1 MKTLLI
7 TRRVFATFAVCLFIA
22 GCGGPEV
29 EPTPTPKPTP
39 EPEPK
44 PTTIAVSGVSLSK
57 TSMTLVEGDSE
68 TISATVSPSNATNQT
83 VSWSSSPS
91 DVASVDGGKV
101 TALKPGKATVTV
113 TTADGGKTATCSVT
127 VEAKK
132 IPVTGVTLDKTEAEL
147 VEGESITLTAT
158 IAPEDA
164 TDKTVSWVSS
174 DEEIAK
180 VDSEGKVS
188 AIAPGTADITVTT
201 TDGEK
206 KAVFA
211 LTVVAK
217 VVPVESIAIDKE
229 TLELV
234 EGDSATLTAT
244 VSPDNASDKTYAWTS
259 SNPDVATVAEDG
271 TVTAIAP
278 GNTTIT
284 ATSNDGG
291 KTASCEV
298 SVAKR
303 VIPVESVTLSGETS
317 VTAGDTVT
325 FTYTITPS
333 DATVQDVKWS
343 SSDESVIKVDA
354 DGTAVVLKNGVAT
367 ITVTTVDGEKTA
379 SAKILASPLLV
390 SSLSLD
396 VTSLTLAAGEEGKLV
411 ATVAPENATNKELS
425 WKSLSTSVATVDA
438 EGNVKAVKPGTA
450 KIRVSTTDG
459 SKLNAECEVTVTK
472 AKVAVTGVSLD
483 NTLLLISVGESR
495 KLSATVKPSGATNK
509 EVSWAS
515 SNESVATVDSNGN
528 VKGLKEGSATITVT
542 TKDGSKTATCKV
554 TVSKP
559 VSTIAVT
566 GVSLNKT
573 SLSLTVG
580 ESQSLS
586 ATVSPS
592 NASDKSVSWKSS
604 DTSVA
609 TVDGSGNV
617 KAVKAGTATITVT
630 TKDGSKTATCKVTV
644 SKPVSTI
651 AVTGVSL
658 NKTSLSLTVGESQ
671 SLSATVSPSNASDK
685 SVSWKSSNTSV
696 ATVDGSGNV
705 KAVKAGTAKVT
716 VTTKDGSK
724 TATCNVTVKSSSVA
738 VTSISLNK
746 KDLYLSE
753 GESEK
758 LIVTFNPSD
767 ATNKEV
773 TWESDTPSKAT
784 VDNNGNVKAVKAG
797 TATIT
802 VTTKDGSRIARCL
815 VHVSAAVINVTGVSV
830 SPTSV
835 TLAEGE
841 RKELT
846 ATVKPSNA
854 TKKSVTWTSSNT
866 TVATVSTSGLVTAKS
881 AGTATITVTTVD
893 GSYTAKCTVTVKK
906 KVTPEY
912 VVLYHKGDSYG
923 NLSTGTEVKSTME
936 YTMGSL
942 ANNNLYFTVYD
953 KANGIMK
960 GGGPLTISGNA
971 TIVDNTAISRNGNY
985 PQELRVLSKGKTTVT
1000 FSIYLDNKYTIVKT
1014 ELTVK

>member
-7 TRRVFATFAVCLFIA
+7 TRRVFVSFAVCLFIA

-303 VIPVESVTLSGETS
+303 IIHVESVTLSGETS

-354 DGTAVVLKNGVAT
+354 DGIAVVLKNGVAT

-390 SSLSLD
+390 SSLSID

-425 WKSLSTSVATVDA
+425 WKSLTTSVATVDA

-509 EVSWAS
+509 EVSWTS
-515 SNESVATVDSNGN
+515 NNESVATVDSNGN

-542 TKDGSKTATCKV
+542 TKDGSKSATCKV

-580 ESQSLS
+580 GSQSLS

-644 SKPVSTI
+644 TAAAPTVSIVLDQTSITI
-651 AVTGVSL
+651 ATGSTYKLNATVHGDVSNKNVIWSTNSPSYVTVDKATGVVTAVKEGSATIRA
-658 NKTSLSLTVGESQ
+658 TSEANSKVYEQCKVTVQDPYVIVSGFKKSIKVGESY
-671 SLSATVSPSNASDK
+671 TVSGTVYPENNPIKTVTWRSSDPSVATINSSGKITAVGFGSTFIEAGATYANGRMRYVRYSLDVDYAIK
-685 SVSWKSSNTSV
+685 VSFNKPSGSNISNTS
-696 ATVDGSGNV
+696 GGNGFASFYINMKV
-705 KAVKAGTAKVT
+705 GDTFNLKNYLKVEGGTA
-716 VTTKDGSK
+716 
-724 TATCNVTVKSSSVA
+724 
-738 VTSISLNK
+738 
-746 KDLYLSE
+746 
-753 GESEK
+753 
-758 LIVTFNPSD
+758 SD
-767 ATNKEV
+767 V
-773 TWESDTPSKAT
+773 TWSVESSEFLSVSNGVITAKKAT
-784 VDNNGNVKAVKAG
+784 AG
-797 TATIT
+797 H
-802 VTTKDGSRIARCL
+802 TT
-815 VHVSAAVINVTGVSV
+815 
-830 SPTSV
+830 SPGGFFGYTYV
-835 TLAEGE
+835 QA
-841 RKELT
+841 K
-846 ATVKPSNA
+846 
-854 TKKSVTWTSSNT
+854 
-866 TVATVSTSGLVTAKS
+866 AKS
-881 AGTATITVTTVD
+881 G
-893 GSYTAKCTVTVKK
+893 G
-906 KVTPEY
+906 
-912 VVLYHKGDSYG
+912 
-923 NLSTGTEVKSTME
+923 
-936 YTMGSL
+936 GSL
-942 ANNNLYFTVYD
+942 Q
-953 KANGIMK
+953 M
-960 GGGPLTISGNA
+960 
-971 TIVDNTAISRNGNY
+971 
-985 PQELRVLSKGKTTVT
+985 VLINIT
-1000 FSIYLDNKYTIVKT
+1000 N
-1014 ELTVK
+1014 

>member
-7 TRRVFATFAVCLFIA
+7 TRRVFASFAVCLFIA

-29 EPTPTPKPTP
+29 EPTPTPTPKPTP

-303 VIPVESVTLSGETS
+303 IIHVESVTLSGETS

-425 WKSLSTSVATVDA
+425 WKSLTTSVATVDA

-604 DTSVA
+604 
-609 TVDGSGNV
+609 
-617 KAVKAGTATITVT
+617 
-630 TKDGSKTATCKVTV
+630 
-644 SKPVSTI
+644 
-651 AVTGVSL
+651 
-658 NKTSLSLTVGESQ
+658 
-671 SLSATVSPSNASDK
+671 
-685 SVSWKSSNTSV
+685 NTSV

-746 KDLYLSE
+746 RDLYLSE

-923 NLSTGTEVKSTME
+923 KLSTGTEVKSTME

-960 GGGPLTISGNA
+960 GGSPMSISGNA

>member
-1 MKTLLI
+1 MKTLLF
-7 TRRVFATFAVCLFIA
+7 TKRVFATFAVCLFIA
-22 GCGGPEV
+22 GCGGSEV

-180 VDSEGKVS
+180 VDSVGKVS

-303 VIPVESVTLSGETS
+303 IIHVESVTLSGETS

-425 WKSLSTSVATVDA
+425 WKSLTTSVATVDA

-604 DTSVA
+604 D
-609 TVDGSGNV
+609 
-617 KAVKAGTATITVT
+617 
-630 TKDGSKTATCKVTV
+630 
-644 SKPVSTI
+644 
-651 AVTGVSL
+651 
-658 NKTSLSLTVGESQ
+658 
-671 SLSATVSPSNASDK
+671 
-685 SVSWKSSNTSV
+685 TSV

>member
-7 TRRVFATFAVCLFIA
+7 TRRVFASFAACLFIA

-180 VDSEGKVS
+180 VDSEGKVT

-234 EGDSATLTAT
+234 EGESATLTAT

-284 ATSNDGG
+284 ATSNEGG

-425 WKSLSTSVATVDA
+425 WKSLTTSVATVDA

-509 EVSWAS
+509 EVSWTS
-515 SNESVATVDSNGN
+515 NNESVATVDSNGN

-644 SKPVSTI
+644 TAAAPTVSIVLDQTSITI
-651 AVTGVSL
+651 ATGSTYKLNATVYGDVSNKNVIWSTNSPSYVKVDQATGVV
-658 NKTSLSLTVGESQ
+658 T
-671 SLSATVSPSNASDK
+671 
-685 SVSWKSSNTSV
+685 
-696 ATVDGSGNV
+696 
-705 KAVKAGTAKVT
+705 AVKAGSATIRATSEANSKVYKQCEVTVQDPYVIVSGFKKSIKVGESYTVSGTVYPENNPIKTVTWRSSDPSVATINSSGKITAVGFGSTFIEAGATYANGRMRYVRYSLDVDYAIKVSFNKPTGSNIKSFAGGNGFANFVVSLKVGETFNLKNYLKVEGGTSSDVTWSVESSEFLSVNNGVITAKKS
-716 VTTKDGSK
+716 TKGH
-724 TATCNVTVKSSSVA
+724 
-738 VTSISLNK
+738 TSNP
-746 KDLYLSE
+746 
-753 GESEK
+753 GEFYGYSY
-758 LIVTFNPSD
+758 
-767 ATNKEV
+767 
-773 TWESDTPSKAT
+773 
-784 VDNNGNVKAVKAG
+784 VKAK
-797 TATIT
+797 
-802 VTTKDGSRIARCL
+802 
-815 VHVSAAVINVTGVSV
+815 
-830 SPTSV
+830 
-835 TLAEGE
+835 
-841 RKELT
+841 
-846 ATVKPSNA
+846 
-854 TKKSVTWTSSNT
+854 
-866 TVATVSTSGLVTAKS
+866 AKS
-881 AGTATITVTTVD
+881 
-893 GSYTAKCTVTVKK
+893 
-906 KVTPEY
+906 
-912 VVLYHKGDSYG
+912 
-923 NLSTGTEVKSTME
+923 
-936 YTMGSL
+936 
-942 ANNNLYFTVYD
+942 
-953 KANGIMK
+953 
-960 GGGPLTISGNA
+960 GGGSSMMVVIF
-971 TIVDNTAISRNGNY
+971 I
-985 PQELRVLSKGKTTVT
+985 E
-1000 FSIYLDNKYTIVKT
+1000 
-1014 ELTVK
+1014 

>member
-7 TRRVFATFAVCLFIA
+7 TRRVFASFAVCLFIA

-68 TISATVSPSNATNQT
+68 TISATVSPSNATNQSI
-83 VSWSSSPS
+83 SWSSSPS

-127 VEAKK
+127 VEAKM

-604 DTSVA
+604 
-609 TVDGSGNV
+609 
-617 KAVKAGTATITVT
+617 
-630 TKDGSKTATCKVTV
+630 
-644 SKPVSTI
+644 
-651 AVTGVSL
+651 
-658 NKTSLSLTVGESQ
+658 
-671 SLSATVSPSNASDK
+671 
-685 SVSWKSSNTSV
+685 NTSV

>member
-1 MKTLLI
+1 MKTLLF
-7 TRRVFATFAVCLFIA
+7 TKRAFATFAVCLFIA

-147 VEGESITLTAT
+147 VEGENITLTAT

-284 ATSNDGG
+284 ATSNAGD

-425 WKSLSTSVATVDA
+425 WKSLTTSVATVDA

-509 EVSWAS
+509 EVSWTS
-515 SNESVATVDSNGN
+515 NNESVATVDSNGN
-528 VKGLKEGSATITVT
+528 VKGLKEGS
-542 TKDGSKTATCKV
+542 
-554 TVSKP
+554 
-559 VSTIAVT
+559 
-566 GVSLNKT
+566 
-573 SLSLTVG
+573 
-580 ESQSLS
+580 
-586 ATVSPS
+586 
-592 NASDKSVSWKSS
+592 
-604 DTSVA
+604 
-609 TVDGSGNV
+609 
-617 KAVKAGTATITVT
+617 ATITVT

-705 KAVKAGTAKVT
+705 KAVKAGTATVT

-724 TATCNVTVKSSSVA
+724 TATCKVTVKSSSVA

-923 NLSTGTEVKSTME
+923 KLSTGTEVKSTME

-960 GGGPLTISGNA
+960 GGSPMSISGNA

>member
-7 TRRVFATFAVCLFIA
+7 TRRVFASFAVCLFIA

-57 TSMTLVEGDSE
+57 SSMTLVEGDSE

-303 VIPVESVTLSGETS
+303 IIHVESVTLSGETS

-411 ATVAPENATNKELS
+411 ATVAPENATNKKLS
-425 WKSLSTSVATVDA
+425 WKSLTTSVATVDA

-509 EVSWAS
+509 EVSWTS
-515 SNESVATVDSNGN
+515 NNESVATVDSNGN
-528 VKGLKEGSATITVT
+528 VKGLKEGS
-542 TKDGSKTATCKV
+542 
-554 TVSKP
+554 
-559 VSTIAVT
+559 
-566 GVSLNKT
+566 
-573 SLSLTVG
+573 
-580 ESQSLS
+580 
-586 ATVSPS
+586 
-592 NASDKSVSWKSS
+592 
-604 DTSVA
+604 
-609 TVDGSGNV
+609 
-617 KAVKAGTATITVT
+617 ATITVT

-893 GSYTAKCTVTVKK
+893 GSYTAKCTITVKK

>member
-1 MKTLLI
+1 MKTLLF
-7 TRRVFATFAVCLFIA
+7 TKRVFATFAVCLFIA
-22 GCGGPEV
+22 RCGGPEV

-180 VDSEGKVS
+180 VDSVGKVS
-188 AIAPGTADITVTT
+188 AIAPGTTDITVTT

-284 ATSNDGG
+284 ATTNDGG

-425 WKSLSTSVATVDA
+425 WKSLTTSVATVDA

-472 AKVAVTGVSLD
+472 AKVAVTGVSLN
-483 NTLLLISVGESR
+483 NTLLLISVGESS

-559 VSTIAVT
+559 ASTISVT

-580 ESQSLS
+580 GSQSLS

-644 SKPVSTI
+644 TAAAPTVSIVLDQTSITI
-651 AVTGVSL
+651 ATGSTYKLNATVYGDVSNKNVIWSTNSPSYVTVDQATGVV
-658 NKTSLSLTVGESQ
+658 T
-671 SLSATVSPSNASDK
+671 
-685 SVSWKSSNTSV
+685 
-696 ATVDGSGNV
+696 
-705 KAVKAGTAKVT
+705 AVKAGSATIRATSEANSKVYKQCEVTVQDPYVIVSGFKKSIKVGESYTVSGTVYPENNPIKTVTWRSSDPSVATINSSGKITAVGFGSTFIEAGATYANGRMRYVRYSLDVDYAIKVSFNKPTGSNILSFAGGNGFANFIISLKVGETFNLKNYLKVEGGTSSDVTWSVESSEFLSVNNGVITAKK
-716 VTTKDGSK
+716 TTNGH
-724 TATCNVTVKSSSVA
+724 
-738 VTSISLNK
+738 TSTP
-746 KDLYLSE
+746 
-753 GESEK
+753 GEFFGYSY
-758 LIVTFNPSD
+758 
-767 ATNKEV
+767 
-773 TWESDTPSKAT
+773 
-784 VDNNGNVKAVKAG
+784 VKA
-797 TATIT
+797 
-802 VTTKDGSRIARCL
+802 
-815 VHVSAAVINVTGVSV
+815 
-830 SPTSV
+830 
-835 TLAEGE
+835 
-841 RKELT
+841 
-846 ATVKPSNA
+846 
-854 TKKSVTWTSSNT
+854 
-866 TVATVSTSGLVTAKS
+866 TAKS
-881 AGTATITVTTVD
+881 
-893 GSYTAKCTVTVKK
+893 
-906 KVTPEY
+906 
-912 VVLYHKGDSYG
+912 
-923 NLSTGTEVKSTME
+923 
-936 YTMGSL
+936 
-942 ANNNLYFTVYD
+942 
-953 KANGIMK
+953 
-960 GGGPLTISGNA
+960 GGGSSMMVVIKIN
-971 TIVDNTAISRNGNY
+971 
-985 PQELRVLSKGKTTVT
+985 E
-1000 FSIYLDNKYTIVKT
+1000 
-1014 ELTVK
+1014 

>member
-1 MKTLLI
+1 MKTLLF

-68 TISATVSPSNATNQT
+68 TISATVSPSNATNQS

-180 VDSEGKVS
+180 VDSVGKVS

-206 KAVFA
+206 KAVFV

-244 VSPDNASDKTYAWTS
+244 VSPDNASDKTYEWTS

-425 WKSLSTSVATVDA
+425 WKSLTTSVATVDA

-515 SNESVATVDSNGN
+515 SDESVATVDSNGN

-559 VSTIAVT
+559 ASTIAVT

-580 ESQSLS
+580 GSQSLS

-644 SKPVSTI
+644 TEAKPSVTVI
-651 AVTGVSL
+651 PENTAVTMATGTTIQL
-658 NKTSLSLTVGESQ
+658 K
-671 SLSATVSPSNASDK
+671 ATVSGDISNKNVIWTSSSPSYATVDQNTGVVTANKAGKVTISAISEEVRTAKAQITVTIVDPAVTVSNFKSTIKFGESYTLNAKVTPDNYPNNTII
-685 SVSWKSSNTSV
+685 WKSSDESIAKIDSNGKITGVGVGSV
-696 ATVDGSGNV
+696 FIEAGLQKVGSGSVSYKRYPMTVNYAIEV
-705 KAVKAGTAKVT
+705 SFNKPSGSNIHNNTAGTGYASFTIYLKVGETFNLKNYLT
-716 VTTKDGSK
+716 VTG
-724 TATCNVTVKSSSVA
+724 
-738 VTSISLNK
+738 
-746 KDLYLSE
+746 
-753 GESEK
+753 
-758 LIVTFNPSD
+758 
-767 ATNKEV
+767 
-773 TWESDTPSKAT
+773 
-784 VDNNGNVKAVKAG
+784 G
-797 TATIT
+797 TASDVRWSVEDSNYLTVSGGVIT
-802 VTTKDGSRIARCL
+802 A
-815 VHVSAAVINVTGVSV
+815 
-830 SPTSV
+830 
-835 TLAEGE
+835 
-841 RKELT
+841 
-846 ATVKPSNA
+846 
-854 TKKSVTWTSSNT
+854 KK
-866 TVATVSTSGLVTAKS
+866 STSGHTVSGTSILGYTYVEAK
-881 AGTATITVTTVD
+881 AT
-893 GSYTAKCTVTVKK
+893 S
-906 KVTPEY
+906 
-912 VVLYHKGDSYG
+912 
-923 NLSTGTEVKSTME
+923 
-936 YTMGSL
+936 
-942 ANNNLYFTVYD
+942 
-953 KANGIMK
+953 
-960 GGGPLTISGNA
+960 GGGSSQKVLINISN
-971 TIVDNTAISRNGNY
+971 
-985 PQELRVLSKGKTTVT
+985 
-1000 FSIYLDNKYTIVKT
+1000 
-1014 ELTVK
+1014 

>member
-7 TRRVFATFAVCLFIA
+7 TRRVFASFAACLFIA

-44 PTTIAVSGVSLSK
+44 PTTIAVSGVILSK

-425 WKSLSTSVATVDA
+425 WKSLTTSVATVDA

-509 EVSWAS
+509 EVSWTS
-515 SNESVATVDSNGN
+515 NNESVATVDSNGN

-644 SKPVSTI
+644 TAAAPTVSIVLDQTSITI
-651 AVTGVSL
+651 ATGSTYKLNATVYGDVSNKNVIWSTNSPSYVKVDQATGVV
-658 NKTSLSLTVGESQ
+658 T
-671 SLSATVSPSNASDK
+671 
-685 SVSWKSSNTSV
+685 
-696 ATVDGSGNV
+696 
-705 KAVKAGTAKVT
+705 AVKAGSATIRATSEANSKVYKQCEVTVQDPYVIVSGFKKSIKVGESYTVSGTVYPENNPIKTVTWRSSDPSVATINSSGKITAVGFGSTFIEAGATYANGRMRYVRYSLDVDYAIKVSFNKPTGSNIKSFAGGNGFANFIISLKVGETFNLKNYLKVEGGTSSDVTWSVESSEFLSVNNGVITAKKS
-716 VTTKDGSK
+716 TKGH
-724 TATCNVTVKSSSVA
+724 
-738 VTSISLNK
+738 TSNP
-746 KDLYLSE
+746 
-753 GESEK
+753 GEFYGYSY
-758 LIVTFNPSD
+758 
-767 ATNKEV
+767 
-773 TWESDTPSKAT
+773 
-784 VDNNGNVKAVKAG
+784 VKAK
-797 TATIT
+797 
-802 VTTKDGSRIARCL
+802 
-815 VHVSAAVINVTGVSV
+815 
-830 SPTSV
+830 
-835 TLAEGE
+835 
-841 RKELT
+841 
-846 ATVKPSNA
+846 
-854 TKKSVTWTSSNT
+854 
-866 TVATVSTSGLVTAKS
+866 AKS
-881 AGTATITVTTVD
+881 
-893 GSYTAKCTVTVKK
+893 
-906 KVTPEY
+906 
-912 VVLYHKGDSYG
+912 
-923 NLSTGTEVKSTME
+923 
-936 YTMGSL
+936 
-942 ANNNLYFTVYD
+942 
-953 KANGIMK
+953 
-960 GGGPLTISGNA
+960 GGGSSMMVVIF
-971 TIVDNTAISRNGNY
+971 I
-985 PQELRVLSKGKTTVT
+985 E
-1000 FSIYLDNKYTIVKT
+1000 
-1014 ELTVK
+1014 

>member
-7 TRRVFATFAVCLFIA
+7 TRRVFASFAVCLFIA

-180 VDSEGKVS
+180 VDSVGKVS

-303 VIPVESVTLSGETS
+303 IIHVESVTLSGETS

-425 WKSLSTSVATVDA
+425 WKSLTTSVATVDA

-604 DTSVA
+604 NTSVA

-630 TKDGSKTATCKVTV
+630 TKDGSKTATCNVTVTAAAPTVSIVLDQTSITIATGSTYKLNATVYGDVSNKNVIWSTNSPSYVMVDKATGVVTAVKEGSATIRATSEANSKVYEQCKVTV
-644 SKPVSTI
+644 QDPYVKVSGFKKSI
-651 AVTGVSL
+651 
-658 NKTSLSLTVGESQ
+658 KVGESY
-671 SLSATVSPSNASDK
+671 TVSGTVYPENNPIKTVTWRSSDP
-685 SVSWKSSNTSV
+685 SV
-696 ATVDGSGNV
+696 ATINSSGKITAVGFGSTFIEAGATYANGRMRYVRYSLDVDYAIKVSFNKPTGSNIKSFAGGNGFANFIISLKVGETFNLKNYLKVEGGTSSDVTWSVESSEFLSVNNGVITAKKSTKGHTSNPGEFYGYSYV
-705 KAVKAGTAKVT
+705 KAK
-716 VTTKDGSK
+716 
-724 TATCNVTVKSSSVA
+724 
-738 VTSISLNK
+738 
-746 KDLYLSE
+746 
-753 GESEK
+753 
-758 LIVTFNPSD
+758 
-767 ATNKEV
+767 
-773 TWESDTPSKAT
+773 
-784 VDNNGNVKAVKAG
+784 
-797 TATIT
+797 
-802 VTTKDGSRIARCL
+802 
-815 VHVSAAVINVTGVSV
+815 
-830 SPTSV
+830 
-835 TLAEGE
+835 
-841 RKELT
+841 
-846 ATVKPSNA
+846 
-854 TKKSVTWTSSNT
+854 
-866 TVATVSTSGLVTAKS
+866 AKS
-881 AGTATITVTTVD
+881 
-893 GSYTAKCTVTVKK
+893 
-906 KVTPEY
+906 
-912 VVLYHKGDSYG
+912 
-923 NLSTGTEVKSTME
+923 
-936 YTMGSL
+936 
-942 ANNNLYFTVYD
+942 
-953 KANGIMK
+953 
-960 GGGPLTISGNA
+960 GGGSSMMVVIF
-971 TIVDNTAISRNGNY
+971 I
-985 PQELRVLSKGKTTVT
+985 E
-1000 FSIYLDNKYTIVKT
+1000 
-1014 ELTVK
+1014 

>member
-7 TRRVFATFAVCLFIA
+7 TRRVFATFAACLFIA

-180 VDSEGKVS
+180 VDSVGKVTG
-188 AIAPGTADITVTT
+188 IAPGTADITVTT

-303 VIPVESVTLSGETS
+303 IIHVESVTLSGETS

-425 WKSLSTSVATVDA
+425 WKSLTTSVATVDA

-509 EVSWAS
+509 EVSWTS
-515 SNESVATVDSNGN
+515 NNESVATVDSNGN

-644 SKPVSTI
+644 TAAAPTVSIVLDQTSITI
-651 AVTGVSL
+651 ATGSTYKLNATVHGDVSNKNVIWSTNSPSYVMVDKATGVV
-658 NKTSLSLTVGESQ
+658 T
-671 SLSATVSPSNASDK
+671 
-685 SVSWKSSNTSV
+685 
-696 ATVDGSGNV
+696 
-705 KAVKAGTAKVT
+705 AVKAGSATIRATSEANSKVYKQCEVTVQDPYVIVSGFKESIKVGESYTVSGTVYPENNPIKTVTWRSSDPSVATINSSGKITAVGFGSTFIEAGATFANGRMRYVRYSLDVDYAIKVSFNKPTGSNIKSFAGGNGFANFIISLKVGETFNLKNYLKVEGGTSSDVTWSVESSEFLSVNNGVITAKKS
-716 VTTKDGSK
+716 TKGH
-724 TATCNVTVKSSSVA
+724 
-738 VTSISLNK
+738 TSNPGE
-746 KDLYLSE
+746 LYGYSY
-753 GESEK
+753 
-758 LIVTFNPSD
+758 
-767 ATNKEV
+767 
-773 TWESDTPSKAT
+773 
-784 VDNNGNVKAVKAG
+784 VKAK
-797 TATIT
+797 
-802 VTTKDGSRIARCL
+802 
-815 VHVSAAVINVTGVSV
+815 
-830 SPTSV
+830 
-835 TLAEGE
+835 
-841 RKELT
+841 
-846 ATVKPSNA
+846 
-854 TKKSVTWTSSNT
+854 
-866 TVATVSTSGLVTAKS
+866 AKS
-881 AGTATITVTTVD
+881 
-893 GSYTAKCTVTVKK
+893 
-906 KVTPEY
+906 
-912 VVLYHKGDSYG
+912 
-923 NLSTGTEVKSTME
+923 
-936 YTMGSL
+936 
-942 ANNNLYFTVYD
+942 
-953 KANGIMK
+953 
-960 GGGPLTISGNA
+960 GGGSSMMVVIF
-971 TIVDNTAISRNGNY
+971 I
-985 PQELRVLSKGKTTVT
+985 E
-1000 FSIYLDNKYTIVKT
+1000 
-1014 ELTVK
+1014 

>member
-1 MKTLLI
+1 MKTLLF
-7 TRRVFATFAVCLFIA
+7 TKRAFATFAVCLFIA

-147 VEGESITLTAT
+147 VEGENITLTAT

-425 WKSLSTSVATVDA
+425 WKSLTTSVATVDA

-509 EVSWAS
+509 EVSWTS
-515 SNESVATVDSNGN
+515 NNESVATVDSNGN
-528 VKGLKEGSATITVT
+528 VKGLKEGS
-542 TKDGSKTATCKV
+542 
-554 TVSKP
+554 
-559 VSTIAVT
+559 
-566 GVSLNKT
+566 
-573 SLSLTVG
+573 
-580 ESQSLS
+580 
-586 ATVSPS
+586 
-592 NASDKSVSWKSS
+592 
-604 DTSVA
+604 
-609 TVDGSGNV
+609 
-617 KAVKAGTATITVT
+617 ATITVT

-705 KAVKAGTAKVT
+705 KAVKAGTATVT

-724 TATCNVTVKSSSVA
+724 TATCKVTVKSSSVA

-923 NLSTGTEVKSTME
+923 KLSTGTEVKSTME

-960 GGGPLTISGNA
+960 GGSPMSISGNA

>member
-1 MKTLLI
+1 MKTLLF
-7 TRRVFATFAVCLFIA
+7 TKRVFATFAVCLFIA
-22 GCGGPEV
+22 GCGGSEV

-180 VDSEGKVS
+180 VDSVGKVS

-303 VIPVESVTLSGETS
+303 IIHVESVTLSGETS

-425 WKSLSTSVATVDA
+425 WKSLTTSVATVDA

-528 VKGLKEGSATITVT
+528 VKGLKEGS
-542 TKDGSKTATCKV
+542 
-554 TVSKP
+554 
-559 VSTIAVT
+559 
-566 GVSLNKT
+566 
-573 SLSLTVG
+573 
-580 ESQSLS
+580 
-586 ATVSPS
+586 
-592 NASDKSVSWKSS
+592 
-604 DTSVA
+604 
-609 TVDGSGNV
+609 
-617 KAVKAGTATITVT
+617 ATITVT

>member
-7 TRRVFATFAVCLFIA
+7 TRRVFASFAVCLFIA

-68 TISATVSPSNATNQT
+68 TISATVSPSNATNQSI
-83 VSWSSSPS
+83 SWSSSPS

-127 VEAKK
+127 VEAKM

-559 VSTIAVT
+559 VST
-566 GVSLNKT
+566 
-573 SLSLTVG
+573 
-580 ESQSLS
+580 
-586 ATVSPS
+586 SPS

>member
-7 TRRVFATFAVCLFIA
+7 TRRVFASFAVCLFIA

-303 VIPVESVTLSGETS
+303 IIHVESVTLSGETS

-325 FTYTITPS
+325 FTYKITPS

-425 WKSLSTSVATVDA
+425 WKSLTTSVATVDA

-644 SKPVSTI
+644 
-651 AVTGVSL
+651 
-658 NKTSLSLTVGESQ
+658 
-671 SLSATVSPSNASDK
+671 
-685 SVSWKSSNTSV
+685 
-696 ATVDGSGNV
+696 
-705 KAVKAGTAKVT
+705 
-716 VTTKDGSK
+716 
-724 TATCNVTVKSSSVA
+724 KSSSVA

-746 KDLYLSE
+746 RDLYLSE

-784 VDNNGNVKAVKAG
+784 VDNNGNVKAVEVG
-797 TATIT
+797 TAIIS
-802 VTTKDGSRIARCL
+802 VTTKDGSKIARCL
-815 VHVSAAVINVTGVSV
+815 VHVSAAVISVTGVSV

-923 NLSTGTEVKSTME
+923 KLSTGTEVKSTME

-960 GGGPLTISGNA
+960 GGGQLTISGNA

>member
-609 TVDGSGNV
+609 TGDGSGNV

>member
-1 MKTLLI
+1 MKTLLF
-7 TRRVFATFAVCLFIA
+7 TKRAFATFAVCLFIA

-147 VEGESITLTAT
+147 VEGENITLTAT

-425 WKSLSTSVATVDA
+425 WKSLTTSVATVDA

-509 EVSWAS
+509 EVSWTS
-515 SNESVATVDSNGN
+515 NNESVATVDSNGN

-580 ESQSLS
+580 
-586 ATVSPS
+586 
-592 NASDKSVSWKSS
+592 
-604 DTSVA
+604 
-609 TVDGSGNV
+609 G
-617 KAVKAGTATITVT
+617 
-630 TKDGSKTATCKVTV
+630 
-644 SKPVSTI
+644 
-651 AVTGVSL
+651 
-658 NKTSLSLTVGESQ
+658 SQ

-705 KAVKAGTAKVT
+705 KAVKAGTATVT

-724 TATCNVTVKSSSVA
+724 TATCKVTVKSSSVA

-923 NLSTGTEVKSTME
+923 KLSTGTEVKSTME

-960 GGGPLTISGNA
+960 GGSPMSISGNA

>member
-7 TRRVFATFAVCLFIA
+7 TRRVFASFAACLFIA

-425 WKSLSTSVATVDA
+425 WKSLTTSVATVDA

-528 VKGLKEGSATITVT
+528 VKGLKEGS
-542 TKDGSKTATCKV
+542 
-554 TVSKP
+554 
-559 VSTIAVT
+559 
-566 GVSLNKT
+566 
-573 SLSLTVG
+573 
-580 ESQSLS
+580 
-586 ATVSPS
+586 
-592 NASDKSVSWKSS
+592 
-604 DTSVA
+604 
-609 TVDGSGNV
+609 
-617 KAVKAGTATITVT
+617 ATITVT

-923 NLSTGTEVKSTME
+923 KLSTGTEVKSTME

-1000 FSIYLDNKYTIVKT
+1000 FSIYLDNKHTIVKT

>member
-7 TRRVFATFAVCLFIA
+7 TKRVFATFAVCLFIA

-68 TISATVSPSNATNQT
+68 TISATVSPSNATNQSI
-83 VSWSSSPS
+83 SWSSSPS

-188 AIAPGTADITVTT
+188 AITPGTADITVTT

-303 VIPVESVTLSGETS
+303 IIHVESVTLSGETS

-425 WKSLSTSVATVDA
+425 WKSLTTSVATVDA
-438 EGNVKAVKPGTA
+438 EGNVKAVKTGTA

-509 EVSWAS
+509 EVSWTS
-515 SNESVATVDSNGN
+515 NNESVATVDSNGN
-528 VKGLKEGSATITVT
+528 VKGLKEGS
-542 TKDGSKTATCKV
+542 
-554 TVSKP
+554 
-559 VSTIAVT
+559 
-566 GVSLNKT
+566 
-573 SLSLTVG
+573 
-580 ESQSLS
+580 
-586 ATVSPS
+586 
-592 NASDKSVSWKSS
+592 
-604 DTSVA
+604 
-609 TVDGSGNV
+609 
-617 KAVKAGTATITVT
+617 ATITVT

>member
-7 TRRVFATFAVCLFIA
+7 TRRVFASFAACLFIA

-425 WKSLSTSVATVDA
+425 WKSLTTSVATVDA

-509 EVSWAS
+509 EVSWTS
-515 SNESVATVDSNGN
+515 NNESVATVDSNGN

-580 ESQSLS
+580 GSQSLS

-617 KAVKAGTATITVT
+617 KAVKAGTATVTVT

-644 SKPVSTI
+644 
-651 AVTGVSL
+651 
-658 NKTSLSLTVGESQ
+658 
-671 SLSATVSPSNASDK
+671 
-685 SVSWKSSNTSV
+685 
-696 ATVDGSGNV
+696 
-705 KAVKAGTAKVT
+705 
-716 VTTKDGSK
+716 
-724 TATCNVTVKSSSVA
+724 KSSSVA

-746 KDLYLSE
+746 RDLYLSE

-923 NLSTGTEVKSTME
+923 KLSTGTEVKSTME

-960 GGGPLTISGNA
+960 GGSPMSISGNA

>member
-7 TRRVFATFAVCLFIA
+7 TRRVFASFAVCLFIA

-425 WKSLSTSVATVDA
+425 WKSLTTSVATVDA

-509 EVSWAS
+509 EVSWTS
-515 SNESVATVDSNGN
+515 NNESVATVDSNGN

-644 SKPVSTI
+644 TAAAPTVSIVLDQTSITI
-651 AVTGVSL
+651 ATGSTYKLNATVYGDVSNKNVIWSTNSPSYVKVDQATGVV
-658 NKTSLSLTVGESQ
+658 T
-671 SLSATVSPSNASDK
+671 
-685 SVSWKSSNTSV
+685 
-696 ATVDGSGNV
+696 
-705 KAVKAGTAKVT
+705 AVKAGSATIRATSEANSKVYKQCEVTVQDPYVIVSGFKKSIKVGESYTVSGTVYPENNPIKTVTWRSSDPSVATINSSGKITAVGFGSTFIEAGATYANGRMRYVRYSLDVDYAIKVSFNKPTGSNIESFAGGNGFANFIISLKVGETFNLKNYLKVEGGTSSDVTWSVESSEFLSVNNGVITAKK
-716 VTTKDGSK
+716 TTNGH
-724 TATCNVTVKSSSVA
+724 
-738 VTSISLNK
+738 TS
-746 KDLYLSE
+746 
-753 GESEK
+753 
-758 LIVTFNPSD
+758 NPGGFYGYSY
-767 ATNKEV
+767 
-773 TWESDTPSKAT
+773 
-784 VDNNGNVKAVKAG
+784 VKA
-797 TATIT
+797 
-802 VTTKDGSRIARCL
+802 
-815 VHVSAAVINVTGVSV
+815 
-830 SPTSV
+830 
-835 TLAEGE
+835 
-841 RKELT
+841 
-846 ATVKPSNA
+846 
-854 TKKSVTWTSSNT
+854 
-866 TVATVSTSGLVTAKS
+866 TAKS
-881 AGTATITVTTVD
+881 
-893 GSYTAKCTVTVKK
+893 
-906 KVTPEY
+906 
-912 VVLYHKGDSYG
+912 
-923 NLSTGTEVKSTME
+923 
-936 YTMGSL
+936 
-942 ANNNLYFTVYD
+942 
-953 KANGIMK
+953 
-960 GGGPLTISGNA
+960 GGGSSMMVVIS
-971 TIVDNTAISRNGNY
+971 I
-985 PQELRVLSKGKTTVT
+985 K
-1000 FSIYLDNKYTIVKT
+1000 
-1014 ELTVK
+1014 

>member
-39 EPEPK
+39 KPEPK

-68 TISATVSPSNATNQT
+68 TISATVSPSNATNQSI
-83 VSWSSSPS
+83 SWSSSPS

-147 VEGESITLTAT
+147 VEGENITLTAT

-425 WKSLSTSVATVDA
+425 WKSLTTSVATVDA

-528 VKGLKEGSATITVT
+528 VKGLKEGS
-542 TKDGSKTATCKV
+542 
-554 TVSKP
+554 
-559 VSTIAVT
+559 
-566 GVSLNKT
+566 
-573 SLSLTVG
+573 
-580 ESQSLS
+580 
-586 ATVSPS
+586 
-592 NASDKSVSWKSS
+592 
-604 DTSVA
+604 
-609 TVDGSGNV
+609 
-617 KAVKAGTATITVT
+617 ATITVT

>member
-7 TRRVFATFAVCLFIA
+7 TRRVFASFAACLFIA

-158 IAPEDA
+158 IVPEDA

-325 FTYTITPS
+325 FTYKITPS

-425 WKSLSTSVATVDA
+425 WKSLTTSVATVDA

-509 EVSWAS
+509 EVSWTS
-515 SNESVATVDSNGN
+515 NNESVATVDSNGN

-644 SKPVSTI
+644 TAAAPTVSIVLDQTSITI
-651 AVTGVSL
+651 ATGSTYKLNATVYGDVSNKNVIWSTNSPSYVKVDQATGVV
-658 NKTSLSLTVGESQ
+658 T
-671 SLSATVSPSNASDK
+671 
-685 SVSWKSSNTSV
+685 
-696 ATVDGSGNV
+696 
-705 KAVKAGTAKVT
+705 AVKAGSATIRATSEANSKVYKQCEVT
-716 VTTKDGSK
+716 VQDPY
-724 TATCNVTVKSSSVA
+724 V
-738 VTSISLNK
+738 
-746 KDLYLSE
+746 
-753 GESEK
+753 
-758 LIVTFNPSD
+758 IVSGF
-767 ATNKEV
+767 
-773 TWESDTPSKAT
+773 
-784 VDNNGNVKAVKAG
+784 
-797 TATIT
+797 
-802 VTTKDGSRIARCL
+802 
-815 VHVSAAVINVTGVSV
+815 
-830 SPTSV
+830 
-835 TLAEGE
+835 
-841 RKELT
+841 
-846 ATVKPSNA
+846 
-854 TKKSVTWTSSNT
+854 KKS
-866 TVATVSTSGLVTAKS
+866 
-881 AGTATITVTTVD
+881 I
-893 GSYTAKCTVTVKK
+893 
-906 KVTPEY
+906 KV
-912 VVLYHKGDSYG
+912 GDSYTVSGTVYPENNPIKTVTWRSSDPSVATINSSGKITAVGFGSTFIEAGATYANGRMRYVRYSLDVDYAIKVSFNKPTGSNIKSFAGG
-923 NLSTGTEVKSTME
+923 NGFANFIISLKVGETFNLKNYLKVEGGTSSDVTWSVESSEFLSVNNGVITAKKSTKGHTSNPGE
-936 YTMGSL
+936 FYGYS
-942 ANNNLYFTVYD
+942 YV
-953 KANGIMK
+953 KAK
-960 GGGPLTISGNA
+960 AKSGGGSSMMVVIF
-971 TIVDNTAISRNGNY
+971 I
-985 PQELRVLSKGKTTVT
+985 E
-1000 FSIYLDNKYTIVKT
+1000 
-1014 ELTVK
+1014 

>member
-7 TRRVFATFAVCLFIA
+7 TRRVFASFAVCLFIA

-303 VIPVESVTLSGETS
+303 IIHVESVTLSGETS

-325 FTYTITPS
+325 FTYKITPS

-411 ATVAPENATNKELS
+411 ATVAPKNATNKELS
-425 WKSLSTSVATVDA
+425 WKSLTTSVATVDA

-509 EVSWAS
+509 EVSWTS
-515 SNESVATVDSNGN
+515 NNESVATVDSNGN

-644 SKPVSTI
+644 
-651 AVTGVSL
+651 
-658 NKTSLSLTVGESQ
+658 
-671 SLSATVSPSNASDK
+671 
-685 SVSWKSSNTSV
+685 
-696 ATVDGSGNV
+696 
-705 KAVKAGTAKVT
+705 
-716 VTTKDGSK
+716 
-724 TATCNVTVKSSSVA
+724 KSSSVA

-746 KDLYLSE
+746 RDLYLSE

-815 VHVSAAVINVTGVSV
+815 VHVSAAVISVTGVSV

-923 NLSTGTEVKSTME
+923 KLSTGTEVKSTME

-960 GGGPLTISGNA
+960 GGGQLTISGNA

>member
-1 MKTLLI
+1 MKTLLF
-7 TRRVFATFAVCLFIA
+7 TKRAFATFAVCLFIA

-425 WKSLSTSVATVDA
+425 WKSLTTSVATVDA

-509 EVSWAS
+509 EVSWTS
-515 SNESVATVDSNGN
+515 NNESVATVDSNGN

-580 ESQSLS
+580 GSQSLS

-617 KAVKAGTATITVT
+617 KAVKAGTATVTVT

-644 SKPVSTI
+644 
-651 AVTGVSL
+651 
-658 NKTSLSLTVGESQ
+658 
-671 SLSATVSPSNASDK
+671 
-685 SVSWKSSNTSV
+685 
-696 ATVDGSGNV
+696 
-705 KAVKAGTAKVT
+705 
-716 VTTKDGSK
+716 
-724 TATCNVTVKSSSVA
+724 KSSSVA

-746 KDLYLSE
+746 RDLYLSE

-923 NLSTGTEVKSTME
+923 KLSTGTEVKSTME

-960 GGGPLTISGNA
+960 GGSPMSISGNA

>member
-7 TRRVFATFAVCLFIA
+7 TRRVFASFAVCLFIA

-68 TISATVSPSNATNQT
+68 TISATVSPSNATNQSI
-83 VSWSSSPS
+83 SWSSSPS

-127 VEAKK
+127 VEAKM

>member
-7 TRRVFATFAVCLFIA
+7 TRRVFASFAACLFIA

-39 EPEPK
+39 KPEPK

-180 VDSEGKVS
+180 VDSVGKVS

-425 WKSLSTSVATVDA
+425 WKSLTTSVATVDA

-509 EVSWAS
+509 EVSWTS
-515 SNESVATVDSNGN
+515 NNESVATVDSNGN

-604 DTSVA
+604 D
-609 TVDGSGNV
+609 
-617 KAVKAGTATITVT
+617 
-630 TKDGSKTATCKVTV
+630 
-644 SKPVSTI
+644 
-651 AVTGVSL
+651 
-658 NKTSLSLTVGESQ
+658 
-671 SLSATVSPSNASDK
+671 
-685 SVSWKSSNTSV
+685 TSV

>member
-425 WKSLSTSVATVDA
+425 WKSLTTSVATVDA

>member
-425 WKSLSTSVATVDA
+425 WKSLTTSVATVDA

-509 EVSWAS
+509 EVSWTS
-515 SNESVATVDSNGN
+515 NNESVATVDSNGN
-528 VKGLKEGSATITVT
+528 VKGLKEGS
-542 TKDGSKTATCKV
+542 
-554 TVSKP
+554 
-559 VSTIAVT
+559 
-566 GVSLNKT
+566 
-573 SLSLTVG
+573 
-580 ESQSLS
+580 
-586 ATVSPS
+586 
-592 NASDKSVSWKSS
+592 
-604 DTSVA
+604 
-609 TVDGSGNV
+609 
-617 KAVKAGTATITVT
+617 ATITVT

>member
-7 TRRVFATFAVCLFIA
+7 TRRVFASFAACLFIA

-68 TISATVSPSNATNQT
+68 TISATVSPSNATNQSI
-83 VSWSSSPS
+83 SWSSSPS

-425 WKSLSTSVATVDA
+425 WKSLTTSVATVDA

-509 EVSWAS
+509 EVSWTS
-515 SNESVATVDSNGN
+515 NNESVATVDSNGN

-559 VSTIAVT
+559 ASTISVT

-580 ESQSLS
+580 GSQSLS

-685 SVSWKSSNTSV
+685 SVSWKSSDTSV

-705 KAVKAGTAKVT
+705 KAVKAGTATIT

-724 TATCNVTVKSSSVA
+724 TATCKVTVKSSSVA

-746 KDLYLSE
+746 TDLYLSE

-784 VDNNGNVKAVKAG
+784 VDNNGNVKAVEVG
-797 TATIT
+797 TAIIS

-815 VHVSAAVINVTGVSV
+815 VHVSAAVISVTGVSV

-923 NLSTGTEVKSTME
+923 KLSTGTEVKSTME

-960 GGGPLTISGNA
+960 GGSPMSISGNA

>member
-7 TRRVFATFAVCLFIA
+7 TRRVFASFAACLFIA

-39 EPEPK
+39 KPEPK

-180 VDSEGKVS
+180 VDSAGKVT

-303 VIPVESVTLSGETS
+303 IIHVESVTLSGETS

-354 DGTAVVLKNGVAT
+354 DGIAVVLKNGVAT

-379 SAKILASPLLV
+379 SAKVLASPLLV

-425 WKSLSTSVATVDA
+425 WKSLTTSVATVDA

-509 EVSWAS
+509 EVSWTS
-515 SNESVATVDSNGN
+515 NNESVATVDSNGN

-604 DTSVA
+604 D
-609 TVDGSGNV
+609 
-617 KAVKAGTATITVT
+617 
-630 TKDGSKTATCKVTV
+630 
-644 SKPVSTI
+644 
-651 AVTGVSL
+651 
-658 NKTSLSLTVGESQ
+658 
-671 SLSATVSPSNASDK
+671 
-685 SVSWKSSNTSV
+685 TSV

-923 NLSTGTEVKSTME
+923 KLSTGTEVKSTME

-985 PQELRVLSKGKTTVT
+985 PQELRVLSKGKTTLT
-1000 FSIYLDNKYTIVKT
+1000 FSIYLDNKHTIVKT
-1014 ELTVK
+1014 ELTVR

>member
-7 TRRVFATFAVCLFIA
+7 TRRVFASFAACLFIA

-68 TISATVSPSNATNQT
+68 TISATVSPSNATNQSI
-83 VSWSSSPS
+83 SWSSSPS

-303 VIPVESVTLSGETS
+303 IIHVESVTLSGETS

-425 WKSLSTSVATVDA
+425 WKSLTTSVATVDA

-509 EVSWAS
+509 EVSWTS
-515 SNESVATVDSNGN
+515 NNESVATVDSNGN
-528 VKGLKEGSATITVT
+528 VKGLKEGS
-542 TKDGSKTATCKV
+542 
-554 TVSKP
+554 
-559 VSTIAVT
+559 
-566 GVSLNKT
+566 
-573 SLSLTVG
+573 
-580 ESQSLS
+580 
-586 ATVSPS
+586 
-592 NASDKSVSWKSS
+592 
-604 DTSVA
+604 
-609 TVDGSGNV
+609 
-617 KAVKAGTATITVT
+617 ATITVT

-923 NLSTGTEVKSTME
+923 KLSTGTEVKSTME

-960 GGGPLTISGNA
+960 GGSPMSISGNA

>member
-1 MKTLLI
+1 MVIFTFVKYVLIIFFIFGKTIQLYMKTLLI
-7 TRRVFATFAVCLFIA
+7 TRRVFASFAACLFIA

-29 EPTPTPKPTP
+29 EPTPTPRPTP

-158 IAPEDA
+158 IAPENA

-303 VIPVESVTLSGETS
+303 IIHVESVTLSGETS

-367 ITVTTVDGEKTA
+367 ITVTTV
-379 SAKILASPLLV
+379 
-390 SSLSLD
+390 
-396 VTSLTLAAGEEGKLV
+396 GEEGKLV

-425 WKSLSTSVATVDA
+425 WKSLTTSVATVDA

-509 EVSWAS
+509 EVSWTS
-515 SNESVATVDSNGN
+515 NNESVATVDSNGN

-609 TVDGSGNV
+609 TVDGS
-617 KAVKAGTATITVT
+617 
-630 TKDGSKTATCKVTV
+630 
-644 SKPVSTI
+644 
-651 AVTGVSL
+651 
-658 NKTSLSLTVGESQ
+658 
-671 SLSATVSPSNASDK
+671 
-685 SVSWKSSNTSV
+685 
-696 ATVDGSGNV
+696 
-705 KAVKAGTAKVT
+705 
-716 VTTKDGSK
+716 
-724 TATCNVTVKSSSVA
+724 
-738 VTSISLNK
+738 
-746 KDLYLSE
+746 
-753 GESEK
+753 
-758 LIVTFNPSD
+758 
-767 ATNKEV
+767 
-773 TWESDTPSKAT
+773 
-784 VDNNGNVKAVKAG
+784 GNVKAVKAG

-985 PQELRVLSKGKTTVT
+985 PQELRVLSKGKTTLT
-1000 FSIYLDNKYTIVKT
+1000 FSIYLDNKHTIVKT
-1014 ELTVK
+1014 ELTVR

>member
-7 TRRVFATFAVCLFIA
+7 TRRVFASFAACLFIA

-68 TISATVSPSNATNQT
+68 TISATVSPSNATNQSI
-83 VSWSSSPS
+83 SWSSSPS

-425 WKSLSTSVATVDA
+425 WKSLTTSVATVDA

-509 EVSWAS
+509 EVSWTS
-515 SNESVATVDSNGN
+515 NNESVATVDSNGN

-559 VSTIAVT
+559 ASTISVT

-580 ESQSLS
+580 GSQSLS

-644 SKPVSTI
+644 
-651 AVTGVSL
+651 
-658 NKTSLSLTVGESQ
+658 
-671 SLSATVSPSNASDK
+671 
-685 SVSWKSSNTSV
+685 
-696 ATVDGSGNV
+696 
-705 KAVKAGTAKVT
+705 
-716 VTTKDGSK
+716 
-724 TATCNVTVKSSSVA
+724 KSSSVA

-746 KDLYLSE
+746 TDLYLSE

-784 VDNNGNVKAVKAG
+784 VDNNGNVKAVEVG
-797 TATIT
+797 TAIIS

-815 VHVSAAVINVTGVSV
+815 VHVSAAVISVTGVSV

-923 NLSTGTEVKSTME
+923 KLSTGTEVKSTME

-953 KANGIMK
+953 KTNGIMK
-960 GGGPLTISGNA
+960 GGSPMSISGNA